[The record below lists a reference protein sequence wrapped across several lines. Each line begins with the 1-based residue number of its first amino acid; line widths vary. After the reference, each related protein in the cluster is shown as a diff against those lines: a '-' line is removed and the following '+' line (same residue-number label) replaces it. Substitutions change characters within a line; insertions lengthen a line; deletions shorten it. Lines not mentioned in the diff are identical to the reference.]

1 MTQPFKNVEKK
12 AKPKF
17 LCRFIALTKKIV
29 MKKYLLFGL
38 LFSISQVI
46 LAQQVILP
54 EAYVPG
60 DVLVKVDDPTA
71 LAEVVYNLQI
81 INGANTNLTVA
92 REVSRP
98 VNIWLLT
105 FDVSAISHDDMINA
119 LYSNHHI
126 LIAQNN
132 HYIQNRATTPNDPT
146 FGTQWHHVDGSD
158 NDIDSDLAWDI
169 TTGGTTINGD
179 EIVVC
184 VIEDGGAKW
193 DHADLIANH
202 WINVNEID
210 GNLIDDDGNG
220 YVDDYNGWNSGN
232 NTDNIATGGHGTN
245 VTGMIG
251 AVGNNALNVSGIN
264 WNVKIMQVD
273 MSSTLNEASVIAAYT
288 YPLVMRQLYTSSGGT
303 QGAFVVATNA
313 SWGID
318 NANPNS
324 YPLWCDFYNTLGQDG
339 ILNCGATANNNVN
352 IDVVGDMPTAC
363 SSPYMISV
371 TATNSSDVRTFSG
384 YGQTTIDLGAPGE
397 AVVTT
402 ANTGTTSTSGT
413 SFASPLTA
421 GVIALLYA
429 VPCQDLADLAMS
441 DPQAAADQIRTALL
455 DGTDPVPNL
464 TTECVTGGRLNANN
478 SALLI
483 LNGCGIPT
491 CDAIVSGAAVDETC
505 IGDCD
510 GEITITATGG
520 SGSFT
525 YDSGSGAQASPTFT
539 GLCDGSY
546 TITVD
551 DGALCQISVDVNVDS
566 PSPMAGGTS
575 LTHVYVGND
584 GAINFSIVGGTGPYS
599 FAWTGPSSFTATTE
613 DLTGLAPGVY
623 NVTVTDANGCVYT
636 VSNITIQSFV
646 GMIENGISYNLYP
659 NPASKEFTLL
669 LPEGETVTLNLF
681 DALGNI
687 VLTQSAN
694 KTTTINISTLAQG
707 VYVYT
712 LTDQSGKKAT
722 GKLVVE

>member
-1 MTQPFKNVEKK
+1 
-12 AKPKF
+12 
-17 LCRFIALTKKIV
+17 

-54 EAYVPG
+54 GAYVPG

-551 DGALCQISVDVNVDS
+551 DGALCQISVDVDVDS

-584 GAINFSIVGGTGPYS
+584 GAINFSIVGGTGTYS

>member
-1 MTQPFKNVEKK
+1 
-12 AKPKF
+12 
-17 LCRFIALTKKIV
+17 

-339 ILNCGATANNNVN
+339 ILNCGATANNIVN